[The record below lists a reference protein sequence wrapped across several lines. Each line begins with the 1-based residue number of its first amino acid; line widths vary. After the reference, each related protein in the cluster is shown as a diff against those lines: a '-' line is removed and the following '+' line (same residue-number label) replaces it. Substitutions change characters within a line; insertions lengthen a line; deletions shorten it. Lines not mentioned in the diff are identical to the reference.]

1 MSGELIEFRILMTE
15 AEIDNLVEAVN
26 GDDESDFHDSWKSE
40 TRKITAAKVLLAVT
54 IAKQINKD
62 FK

>member
-40 TRKITAAKVLLAVT
+40 TRKITAAKVLSAIT